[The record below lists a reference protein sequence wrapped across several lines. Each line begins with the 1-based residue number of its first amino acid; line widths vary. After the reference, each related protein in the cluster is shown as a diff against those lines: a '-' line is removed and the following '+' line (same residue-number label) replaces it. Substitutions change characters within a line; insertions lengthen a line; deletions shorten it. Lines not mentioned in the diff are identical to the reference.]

1 MRAEFF
7 LLCFII
13 YDFCLYLTVFVIFL
27 YNIILIF
34 GEWSIKMKST
44 NNEMKNKS
52 LAEVV
57 SLSGKLESIC
67 LGIMVATIIIGLVDI
82 INIVMNFGGF
92 VNILVYEMNDYQ
104 AMITIAGRIFIYIG
118 LVAVEF
124 ALSKVVALLN
134 TFATTIFK
142 YSDDEN

>member
-1 MRAEFF
+1 
-7 LLCFII
+7 
-13 YDFCLYLTVFVIFL
+13 
-27 YNIILIF
+27 
-34 GEWSIKMKST
+34 MKST